1 MKKIKDKSEECN
13 CMEITC
19 DICEP
24 KIDKQILEAAKRRA
38 KMQNNIELHAD
49 EYVISIIGIDGFNDP
64 YYKNYVNNIKA
75 HFIDGVKSE
84 TAKIYNSKNT
94 YSEEEVK
101 QLLNQVNCLT
111 AVDFNFDWRE
121 WFETNKK

>member
-13 CMEITC
+13 CMQIIC

-24 KIDKQILEAAKRRA
+24 KIDKLIMEAAERRA

-49 EYVISIIGIDGFNDP
+49 EYVISMMGIDKYNDQ
-64 YYKNYVNNIKA
+64 YYENYVKNIKA
-75 HFIDGVKSE
+75 HFIDGVISE
-84 TAKIYNSKNT
+84 AGRIYNSKNT

-111 AVDFNFDWRE
+111 VVDFNFDWKE
-121 WFETNKK
+121 WFEINKK